1 MPMLLGGSAYVRR
14 KVAFYMIR
22 LFVALFL
29 SALLALPAAAQ
40 ELVEGGLYV
49 VGNEGVGYRPLKIV
63 KLDAEGVHV
72 RMFSNVYS
80 NVPARIRQDDLLISD
95 RDLPP
100 YLPFGFRHIPFRRAS
115 FEDLKPIFVER
126 SAVSADEMS
135 DYEVWLGK
143 DGGYL

>member
-1 MPMLLGGSAYVRR
+1 MPMLLGGSAYLRR
-14 KVAFYMIR
+14 KAAFHMIR
-22 LFVALFL
+22 WLVALLL

-49 VGNEGVGYRPLKIV
+49 VDNEGVGYRPLKIV

-115 FEDLKPIFVER
+115 FEDLKPIFIER
-126 SAVSADEMS
+126 STVSEDEMS
-135 DYEVWLGK
+135 EYEIWLGK

>member
-1 MPMLLGGSAYVRR
+1 MLLDGSAYLGRE
-14 KVAFYMIR
+14 VAFNMIR
-22 LFVALFL
+22 LLVALFL
-29 SALLALPAAAQ
+29 SVLLALPAAAQ

-49 VGNEGVGYRPLKIV
+49 VDNEGVGYRPLKIV

-72 RMFSNVYS
+72 RLFSNVYS
-80 NVPARIRQDDLLISD
+80 KVPAHIRQDELFISD
-95 RDLPP
+95 SNLLP
-100 YLPFGFRHIPFRRAS
+100 YLPFGYRHIPFRRAS

-135 DYEVWLGK
+135 DYEIWLGK